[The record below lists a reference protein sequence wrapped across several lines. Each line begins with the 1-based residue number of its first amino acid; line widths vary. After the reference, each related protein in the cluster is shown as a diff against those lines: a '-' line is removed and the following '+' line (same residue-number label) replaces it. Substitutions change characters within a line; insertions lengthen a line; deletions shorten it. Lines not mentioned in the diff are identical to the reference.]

1 LFYNPDKAEVRTMK
15 RSIIGFLVVA
25 FLFPAAGLPAAQE
38 KPAPTFKIVVTAEQA
53 NIRDTPDIGS
63 PVVQQLPEG
72 SVLDAEKK
80 QGEWYLVRFTRD
92 DGLAARGYIHE
103 SLVRELE
110 AVPAMPVEEVR
121 REPVKKVEEKPE
133 PAAAAPERRE
143 PARAE
148 DRPEAPPPAPRRVSA
163 ALPEAKTFGFSLLT
177 GANFAAVGD
186 LNTGARGLADY
197 YRAALGITET
207 AGVAGLHLTYILGA
221 EISYSLMPGL
231 FATLGLDYF
240 SGRRSSRMEFASGPA
255 PDSLLTR
262 PRIQALPVK
271 LGLAYYPLPYLYLK
285 GGLQYCFVSVNY
297 LYRYEKALFWQEW
310 QGDAQARGLGAS
322 VGAGGEYE
330 LYPGLFLVG
339 EAEFRFARF
348 GGFTG
353 KDITINSEGE
363 SYTEQGT
370 LTYFLAEVAGQGSY
384 PLVFIRS
391 DLPAEPGVSEAREAR
406 VNLNGMSLKFGI
418 RVRF

>member
-1 LFYNPDKAEVRTMK
+1 MNIAQGTKIR
-15 RSIIGFLVVA
+15 VVA
-25 FLFPAAGLPAAQE
+25 ALLAVAMIAAGLPAAAQE
-38 KPAPTFKIVVTAEQA
+38 KPTPTFKILVTAEQA

-63 PVVQQLPEG
+63 PIVQQLPEG
-72 SVLDAEKK
+72 SILEAEKK

-133 PAAAAPERRE
+133 PA
-143 PARAE
+143 E
-148 DRPEAPPPAPRRVSA
+148 DRPEPPPPAPRRVSA

-186 LNTGARGLADY
+186 LNTGAQGLADY
-197 YRAALGITET
+197 YRAALGISET
-207 AGVAGLHLTYILGA
+207 GGVGGLHLTYILGA

-231 FATLGLDYF
+231 FATFGLDYF
-240 SGRRSSRMEFASGPA
+240 SGRRTSLLEFASGPA
-255 PDSLLTR
+255 DSLLTR

-271 LGLAYYPLPYLYLK
+271 LGLAYYPVPYLYLK
-285 GGLQYCFVSVNY
+285 GGLQYYFVSVNY
-297 LYRYEKALFWQEW
+297 LYRYEKSLFWQEW
-310 QGDAQARGLGAS
+310 QGDAQARGVGAS

-384 PLVFIRS
+384 PLVFIRG
-391 DLPAEPGVSEAREAR
+391 DLPSGPGVSEAREAR
-406 VNLNGMSLKFGI
+406 VNLNGASLKFGI